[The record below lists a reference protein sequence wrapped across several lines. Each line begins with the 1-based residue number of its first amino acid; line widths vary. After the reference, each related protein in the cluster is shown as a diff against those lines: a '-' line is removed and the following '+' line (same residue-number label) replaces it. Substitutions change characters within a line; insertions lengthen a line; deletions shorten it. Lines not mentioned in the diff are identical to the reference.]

1 METGKAI
8 NRLSNRLRRRSET
21 IQASIGVSGAMGG
34 ILNYILVESEQRH
47 VYQVDVEKEFGL
59 RPSTA
64 TEALRKLEI
73 KGLIER
79 ITDPQYARRKQ
90 IVFTQKAQDIEE
102 LLRQEITQSEELLLQ
117 NISEEEKAVFLD
129 IAERMLRNLDGNK
142 EGRQ

>member
-8 NRLSNRLRRRSET
+8 NRLSNRLRRRSEN
-21 IQASIGVSGAMGG
+21 IQASIGLSGALGG

-64 TEALRKLEI
+64 TEALRKLEV

-79 ITDPQYARRKQ
+79 ITDPQDARRKQ

-129 IAERMLRNLDGNK
+129 IAERMLRNLDGNN

>member
-21 IQASIGVSGAMGG
+21 IQASIGLSGALGG

-79 ITDPQYARRKQ
+79 ITDPEDARRKQ

-129 IAERMLRNLDGNK
+129 IAERMLRNLDENN

>member
-21 IQASIGVSGAMGG
+21 IQASIGLSGALGG

-79 ITDPQYARRKQ
+79 ITDPEDARRKQ

-129 IAERMLRNLDGNK
+129 IAERMLRNLDGNN

>member
-21 IQASIGVSGAMGG
+21 IQASIGLSGALGG

-79 ITDPQYARRKQ
+79 ITDPEDARRKQ

-117 NISEEEKAVFLD
+117 NISEEEKEVFLD
-129 IAERMLRNLDGNK
+129 IAERMLKNLDA
-142 EGRQ
+142 QLL

>member
-21 IQASIGVSGAMGG
+21 IQTSIGLSGALGG

-79 ITDPQYARRKQ
+79 ITDPQDARRKQ

-129 IAERMLRNLDGNK
+129 IAERMLRNLDGNN

>member
-1 METGKAI
+1 M
-8 NRLSNRLRRRSET
+8 
-21 IQASIGVSGAMGG
+21 
-34 ILNYILVESEQRH
+34 
-47 VYQVDVEKEFGL
+47 DVEKEFGL

-79 ITDPQYARRKQ
+79 ITDPQDARRKQ

-129 IAERMLRNLDGNK
+129 IAERMLRNLDGNN

>member
-21 IQASIGVSGAMGG
+21 IQASIGLSGALGG

-79 ITDPQYARRKQ
+79 ITDPQDARRKQ

-102 LLRQEITQSEELLLQ
+102 LLRWEITQSEELLLQ

-129 IAERMLRNLDGNK
+129 IAERMLENLD
-142 EGRQ
+142 EQSS